1 VALIFILY
9 RKEEVNLFSTVSSN
23 NPVSADELLNWNVAE
38 QIDLTLALMWTIIA
52 INIHIREV

>member
-23 NPVSADELLNWNVAE
+23 NPVSADELLKLERWLFELKGYGA
-38 QIDLTLALMWTIIA
+38 
-52 INIHIREV
+52 

>member
-1 VALIFILY
+1 MNNV
-9 RKEEVNLFSTVSSN
+9 KNFSTVSSN

-52 INIHIREV
+52 IKIHIREV